1 MTHYEGDRLELE
13 LEQIHEVDVRLVGG
27 EVSITAGGAEAT
39 TVRVEVEVVKGPDVE
54 VEVDGGVLAVQHQPV
69 KSFGGLLS
77 GDMAVRANVSV
88 IVPERTDVRVRT
100 VSGDVFVGG
109 IRSSSSLTTV
119 SGRITATG
127 LDGET
132 GLRTVSGDIDVQGV
146 DGIVRANA
154 VSGDV
159 TISGGGPD
167 EVTARSVSGEL
178 TLDFDEVPDVDC
190 TTVSGDVAVRL
201 PADAG
206 VDVDA
211 VTVSGRL
218 ESGFPD
224 ALEAGKRRLRGRIGG
239 GGRRL
244 SVRTTSGDVTV
255 LRRTPVGASSS
266 SASASLAVP
275 AAGDGGE
282 A

>member
-1 MTHYEGDRLELE
+1 MTHDEGDRLALE
-13 LEQIHEVDVRLVGG
+13 LEDVHEVDVRIVGG
-27 EVSITAGGAEAT
+27 EISITSTSGEAAAT
-39 TVRVEVEVVKGPDVE
+39 AVRLDVEVRRGPDVE
-54 VEVDGGVLAVQHQPV
+54 VTVEDGVLLVQHQPV
-69 KSFGGLLS
+69 RSLGGLLS
-77 GDMAVRANVSV
+77 GDLSVRAHVTIVVSDGTV
-88 IVPERTDVRVRT
+88 VRARAVN
-100 VSGDVFVGG
+100 GDVFVGG
-109 IRSSSSLTTV
+109 VRASSSLSTV
-119 SGRITATG
+119 SGRITATALG
-127 LDGET
+127 GEV

-146 DGIVRANA
+146 TGVVRVNA

-159 TISGGGPD
+159 TISGGSPD

-178 TLDFDEVPDVDC
+178 TLDFDGVPDVDC
-190 TTVSGDVAVRL
+190 TTISGDVAVRF

-206 VDVDA
+206 LDVDA

-224 ALEAGKRRLRGRIGG
+224 VLEAGKRRLRGRIGD

-255 LRRTPVGASSS
+255 LRRTTIGA
-266 SASASLAVP
+266 
-275 AAGDGGE
+275 E

>member
-13 LEQIHEVDVRLVGG
+13 LDGIHEVDVRIVGG
-27 EVSITAGGAEAT
+27 EVSITAGAREAT
-39 TVRVEVEVVKGPDVE
+39 SVRLEVEVLKGPDVE
-54 VEVDGGVLAVQHQPV
+54 VDADGGVLSVQHQPV
-69 KSFGGLLS
+69 RSLGGLLS
-77 GDMAVRANVSV
+77 GDMAVKANVSV
-88 IVPERTDVRVRT
+88 IVPEGTETRVRT

-127 LDGET
+127 LDGEV

-146 DGIVRANA
+146 DGTVRANA

-159 TISGGGPD
+159 TISGGAPD

-190 TTVSGDVAVRL
+190 TTVSGDVAIRL

-224 ALEAGKRRLRGRIGG
+224 VLESGKRRLRGRIGD

-244 SVRTTSGDVTV
+244 SARTTSGDVIV
-255 LRRTPVGASSS
+255 LRRT
-266 SASASLAVP
+266 AVP
-275 AAGDGGE
+275 A
-282 A
+282 

>member
-13 LEQIHEVDVRLVGG
+13 LDDIREVDVRIVGG
-27 EVSITAGGAEAT
+27 EVSITAGAREAT
-39 TVRVEVEVVKGPDVE
+39 SVRLEVEVLKGPDVE
-54 VEVDGGVLAVQHQPV
+54 IDAEDGVLSVQHQPV
-69 KSFGGLLS
+69 KSLGGLLS
-77 GDMAVRANVSV
+77 GDMAVKAIVSV
-88 IVPERTDVRVRT
+88 IVPEGTETRVRT

-109 IRSSSSLTTV
+109 IRSASSLTTV

-127 LDGET
+127 LDGEV
-132 GLRTVSGDIDVQGV
+132 GLRTVSGDIDVQGIE
-146 DGIVRANA
+146 GTVRANA

-159 TISGGGPD
+159 TISGGAPD

-201 PADAG
+201 PADAD

-218 ESGFPD
+218 ESSFPD
-224 ALEAGKRRLRGRIGG
+224 ALEAGKRRLRGRIGE

-255 LRRTPVGASSS
+255 LRRTV
-266 SASASLAVP
+266 VP
-275 AAGDGGE
+275 A
-282 A
+282 

>member
-1 MTHYEGDRLELE
+1 MTRYQGDRLELE
-13 LEQIHEVDVRLVGG
+13 LEGIHEVDVRIVGG
-27 EVSITAGGAEAT
+27 EVSITAGARET
-39 TVRVEVEVVKGPDVE
+39 TSVRLEVEVLKGPDVE
-54 VEVDGGVLAVQHQPV
+54 VGCDGGVLVVQHQPIR
-69 KSFGGLLS
+69 SLGGLLN
-77 GDMAVRANVSV
+77 GDLSVRANVSV
-88 IVPERTDVRVRT
+88 IVPEGTEVRARA

-127 LDGET
+127 LEGEV

-146 DGIVRANA
+146 EGTVRVNA

-159 TISGGGPD
+159 TISGGAPD
-167 EVTARSVSGEL
+167 EVSARSVSGEL
-178 TLDFDEVPDVDC
+178 TLDFDGVPDVDC
-190 TTVSGDVAVRL
+190 TTVSGDVAVRF

-206 VDVDA
+206 LDLDA

-224 ALEAGKRRLRGRIGG
+224 LLESGKRRLWGRIGDG
-239 GGRRL
+239 GHRL

-255 LRRTPVGASSS
+255 LRRSTIGA
-266 SASASLAVP
+266 
-275 AAGDGGE
+275 DR
-282 A
+282 